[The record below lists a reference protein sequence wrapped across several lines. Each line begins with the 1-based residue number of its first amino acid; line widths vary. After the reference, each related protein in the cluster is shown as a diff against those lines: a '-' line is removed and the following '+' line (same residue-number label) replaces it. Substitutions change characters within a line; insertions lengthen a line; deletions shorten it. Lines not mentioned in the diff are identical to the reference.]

1 MKKVLFMGAQ
11 GTGKTSVMEALPA
24 SWPKIQGV
32 TRKTIA
38 DNKLAINQDSTD
50 RSQTAIFDA
59 YSDALSIDK
68 DFISERSLF
77 DVLAFTQ
84 YQFCLGKVSQKVFL
98 DQLKRTKKFVQENPD
113 ALYIYFPVEFA
124 PADDGQRSTDPE
136 YQKAIDAFIRLFIGM
151 FPIKYMI
158 ISGPVSERVRQ
169 IQSVVNFD

>member
-1 MKKVLFMGAQ
+1 MKVLFTGAQ

-24 SWPKIQGV
+24 SWPKIKGV

-38 DNKLAINQDSTD
+38 ENNLTINQDSTD

-59 YSDALSIDK
+59 YSDALSVDK

-84 YQFCLGKVSQKVFL
+84 YQYCSGKVSKKVFL
-98 DQLKRTKKFVQENPD
+98 DQLEQTKKFVQDNPD
-113 ALYIYFPVEFA
+113 ALYIYFPVEFD
-124 PADDGQRSTDPE
+124 PQDDGQRSTDPE
-136 YQKAIDAFIRLFIGM
+136 YQHAIDAFIRMSIGM
-151 FPIKYMI
+151 FPIKYI
-158 ISGPVSERVRQ
+158 NVSGSVSERCRQ

>member
-1 MKKVLFMGAQ
+1 MKVLFTGAQ

-24 SWPKIQGV
+24 SWPKIKGV

-38 DNKLAINQDSTD
+38 ENNLTINQDSTD

-59 YSDALSIDK
+59 YSDALSVDK

-84 YQFCLGKVSQKVFL
+84 YQYCLGKVSEIVL
-98 DQLKRTKKFVQENPD
+98 REQLKRVKKFVNDNPD
-113 ALYIYFPVEFA
+113 ALYIYFPVEFD
-124 PADDGQRSTDPE
+124 PQDDGQRSTDPE
-136 YQKAIDAFIRLFIGM
+136 YQHAIDAFIRMSIGM
-151 FPIKYMI
+151 FPIKYI
-158 ISGPVSERVRQ
+158 IVSGSVVERCRQ

>member
-1 MKKVLFMGAQ
+1 MKVLFTGAQ

-24 SWPKIQGV
+24 SWPKIKGV

-38 DNKLAINQDSTD
+38 ENNLTINQDSTD

-59 YSDALSIDK
+59 YRDALSVDK

-98 DQLKRTKKFVQENPD
+98 DQLAQTKKFVKDNPD
-113 ALYIYFPVEFA
+113 ALYIYFPIEFA
-124 PADDGQRSTDPE
+124 PQEDGQRSTDSE
-136 YQKAIDAFIRLFIGM
+136 YQQAIDALIRWILGT
-151 FPIKYMI
+151 FPVKYVKI
-158 ISGPVSERVRQ
+158 TGSVEERCRQ
-169 IQSVVNFD
+169 IRSIVNFD

>member
-1 MKKVLFMGAQ
+1 MKVLFTGAQ

-24 SWPKIQGV
+24 SWPKIKGV

-38 DNKLAINQDSTD
+38 DNNLTINKDSTE
-50 RSQTAIFDA
+50 RSQSAIFDA
-59 YSDALSIDK
+59 YSDVLSVDK

-84 YQFCLGKVSQKVFL
+84 YQFCLGKVSEKVFL
-98 DQLKRTKKFVQENPD
+98 EQLEQTKKFVQDNPD

-124 PADDGQRSTDPE
+124 PKSDGQRSTDPE
-136 YQKAIDAFIRLFIGM
+136 YQQAIDALIRWMLGVFRV
-151 FPIKYMI
+151 KYVKI
-158 ISGPVSERVRQ
+158 TGSVSERCRQ